1 MTVLCT
7 DGCVVLM
14 L

>member
-7 DGCVVLM
+7 FDQQYA
-14 L
+14 